1 MKVLINEEQQ
11 DRLKLMPFIYKAI
24 STKRTSLGDNP
35 AFPPYGEFGFEY
47 DVVKRKY
54 EELDEIINSYIENGE
69 LESKEPEY
77 LLSVLSKKFERCK
90 KIEEPI
96 RPQLQ
101 KLCENIVTKTLSVP
115 SETIILKC
123 RLVGKIKPK
132 NSMRILP
139 EDTNEDVGGYDFED
153 VEEVELTNKV
163 ILKRRFVDSL
173 IQGLSYN
180 LSTEIDEWRDEV
192 DRLNSE
198 LWGLWRNIIHISN
211 YLLFVKEE
219 KISEKNPM
227 QTSYVEVNIGKRG
240 KKTTID
246 AQGLIFPYLL
256 KEVFRG
262 FLELFSSHGLPE
274 DNKKA
279 MYVIRKADF
288 IVAEPWDLR
297 LGMGIADM
305 LDKSLTDKYQTGLL
319 ANTNRIP
326 FFFTELCS
334 LPTDEFNMVIKN
346 FILGTK
352 KGGVIAKNM
361 DLNITHDEEYQK
373 FKDKIHQKNID
384 KSLISDGDFSKEE
397 LDSYVIQENEMDEMM
412 GYHGSGADFD
422 KFNHKKYLST
432 GAGSQTFGWG
442 TYVTNDKEVA
452 NGYVDASK
460 DKGEGEFFI
469 NLDPRPYLESLG
481 EYDEETIN
489 EILETYNLE
498 VVRRFKNDDSS
509 TINDI
514 LHSINEIIDYYQDDI
529 SCYLSVDELIEMYN
543 DDPKFSDVPNDKKN
557 AEIEKHRI
565 LMAKKERP
573 IIIFNACLDII
584 KRFKPEMDEFLQ
596 KKLAYLYEV
605 DIPDD
610 NGQNYIEWYEYFP
623 QQFMRRVIEGFLRLH
638 DKHLDLIAK
647 NNYSFRCELYKD
659 IQWMKENPDRA
670 DVMINIIC
678 NSDNYDHFFSS
689 GFYTSFV
696 TNEGK
701 SVYGRLRSIFKS
713 AKAASLF
720 LMQCGFDGIKYPS
733 GTRWKKPD
741 GASEDAYNYVIFDA
755 NKVKIVNKSK
765 I

>member
-11 DRLKLMPFIYKAI
+11 DRLKLAPFIYKAI

-54 EELDEIINSYIENGE
+54 EELDEIINSYIETGE

-96 RPQLQ
+96 RSQLQ
-101 KLCENIVTKTLSVP
+101 KLCENIVNASLSVP

-139 EDTNEDVGGYDFED
+139 EDTNEDTNGYDFED

-256 KEVFRG
+256 KEIFRG
-262 FLELFSSHGLPE
+262 FLELFSSHGLPG

-361 DLNITHDEEYQK
+361 DLRITHDEEYQK
-373 FKDKIHQKNID
+373 FKDKIQKKNID

-397 LDSYVIQENEMDEMM
+397 LDNYVIQENEIGEMM
-412 GYHGSGADFD
+412 AYHGSSSDFN

-432 GAGSQTFGWG
+432 GAGSQVFGWG
-442 TYVTNDKEVA
+442 TYVTNDTEIA
-452 NGYVDASK
+452 RG
-460 DKGEGEFFI
+460 
-469 NLDPRPYLESLG
+469 YLEKSLNNNSAMSCDDVK
-481 EYDEETIN
+481 EYVRKNIFRCENSEAYT
-489 EILETYNLE
+489 EIYTGLSIYNNKKSLLNYLQFLLETDAMDVGLPN
-498 VVRRFKNDDSS
+498 F
-509 TINDI
+509 DI
-514 LHSINEIIDYYQDDI
+514 
-529 SCYLSVDELIEMYN
+529 
-543 DDPKFSDVPNDKKN
+543 
-557 AEIEKHRI
+557 
-565 LMAKKERP
+565 KKETEEQHKMAAEAISILNRTSDSQYHDAYN
-573 IIIFNACLDII
+573 FVNKTLM
-584 KRFKPEMDEFLQ
+584 EYTG
-596 KKLAYLYEV
+596 YLYEV
-605 DIPDD
+605 EIPDD

-623 QQFMRRVIEGFLRLH
+623 PHFMKRILQMFLKIPNRFLNSIAAN
-638 DKHLDLIAK
+638 DYPFKCDL
-647 NNYSFRCELYKD
+647 YQD
-659 IQWMKENPDRA
+659 IQWMKENPENA
-670 DVMINIIC
+670 DKMINIIC
-678 NSDNYDHFFSS
+678 SNDDYEDFFSS
-689 GFYTSFV
+689 SYYTNKSE
-696 TNEGK
+696 NDGK
-701 SVYGRLRSIFKS
+701 NVYRRLQTLFGGSD
-713 AKAASLF
+713 KAASLF
-720 LMQCGFDGIKYPS
+720 LMQCGFDGIKYPA
-733 GTRWKKPD
+733 GTLWQKPE
-741 GASEDAYNYVIFDA
+741 GAADDAYNYVIFDA
-755 NKVKIVNKSK
+755 NKVKIINKSK
-765 I
+765 V